1 MQSTS
6 QTNSSTAKLHKTIAD
21 YGSLPLEGTPGQAQQ
36 DQDLQPTPSTLLALV
51 LDALL
56 KSTRI
61 SHDLA
66 QKTVNAVLRAG
77 YHDID
82 TLSASTFD
90 DRVRVLSEGGYTRY
104 REQTAT
110 RLGELAEWVEEKYG
124 MDASIL
130 VHNLFSPRMRTNV
143 SVFQTATSTT
153 SFTKPPASGTRSDT
167 A

>member
-1 MQSTS
+1 MQ
-6 QTNSSTAKLHKTIAD
+6 QSSSRPDSSISAKLHKTIAD
-21 YGSLPLEGTPGQAQQ
+21 YGSLPLEGTGAVKVDDQNQT
-36 DQDLQPTPSTLLALV
+36 QDLQPTPDTLLAMV

-66 QKTVNAVLRAG
+66 QKTLSAVIRAG

-90 DRVRVLSEGGYTRY
+90 DRVRVLSEGGYNRY

-110 RLGELAEWVEEKYG
+110 RLGELAELVEEKYG
-124 MDASIL
+124 MHQRTLSIHTL
-130 VHNLFSPRMRTNV
+130 PLRGMHTNV
-143 SVFQTATSTT
+143 DAF
-153 SFTKPPASGTRSDT
+153 
-167 A
+167 